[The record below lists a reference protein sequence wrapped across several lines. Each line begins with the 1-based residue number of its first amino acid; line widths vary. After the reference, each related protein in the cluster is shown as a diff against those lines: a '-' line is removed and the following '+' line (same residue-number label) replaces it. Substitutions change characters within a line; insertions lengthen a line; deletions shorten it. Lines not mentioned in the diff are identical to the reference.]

1 MGKSNKPIKSLR
13 WGQKHIEGDFIKL
26 NEWLTPLSWLYGMV
40 VALRNQL
47 FEIGILKSRSFDIPV
62 ISVGNITVGGSGKT
76 PHVEYL
82 IRLLHKRMKVAVL
95 SRGYKRK
102 SRGFV
107 LASEDT
113 DVRDIG
119 SHTR

>member
-47 FEIGILKSRSFDIPV
+47 FEI
-62 ISVGNITVGGSGKT
+62 
-76 PHVEYL
+76 
-82 IRLLHKRMKVAVL
+82 
-95 SRGYKRK
+95 
-102 SRGFV
+102 
-107 LASEDT
+107 
-113 DVRDIG
+113 
-119 SHTR
+119 